1 MGNANR
7 AGLHDLQY
15 PIGKFQPP
23 HEIDPQ
29 QRADCL
35 LSLEQLP
42 ARLRAAVADLSPAQL
57 SATYRPGGWTIT
69 QLVHHIADS
78 HMNAY
83 LRFRLA
89 LTETAPTI
97 KPYREADWAELEDA
111 RSAPVELSLVLL
123 EALHRRW
130 ILLARSTRNED
141 FSRCYLHPELG
152 ETSLHHVLCLY
163 AWHGEHHLAHIRSIA
178 R

>member
-1 MGNANR
+1 MGNTDS
-7 AGLHDLQY
+7 GGVPDLQY
-15 PIGKFQPP
+15 PIGRFQPTRDT
-23 HEIDPQ
+23 DPR
-29 QRADCL
+29 QRAECL

-42 ARLRAAVADLSPAQL
+42 ARLRAAVADLSPDQL

-83 LRFRLA
+83 TRFRLA
-89 LTETAPTI
+89 LTEHAPII

-123 EALHRRW
+123 EALHTRW
-130 ILLARSTRNED
+130 ILLARSTCSED
-141 FSRCYLHPELG
+141 FHRCYFHPELG

-163 AWHGEHHLAHIRSIA
+163 AWHGEHHLAHILSVA